1 MDQRSIDLI
10 NSETC
15 SSSRHTINSETCS
28 SSQHTPFIGRSHSLR
43 LRGSVTS
50 IRLENAF
57 WDILSEIAKQEA
69 STVNKLIA
77 KICSR
82 VDANSI
88 PQHNHASVLRVT
100 CVMYLAKRLLDP
112 SSTMSGLL
120 GMDL

>member
-1 MDQRSIDLI
+1 MDQRNTDPTNPES
-10 NSETC
+10 C
-15 SSSRHTINSETCS
+15 ASSQHTPFI

-77 KICSR
+77 KICSH
-82 VDANSI
+82 VDANLV

-100 CVMYLAKRLLDP
+100 CVMYLANKLLDP

>member
-1 MDQRSIDLI
+1 MDQRYLDPI
-10 NSETC
+10 ETC
-15 SSSRHTINSETCS
+15 AY
-28 SSQHTPFIGRSHSLR
+28 SQHTPFIGRSHSLR

-77 KICSR
+77 KICSH
-82 VDANSI
+82 VDANLV

-100 CVMYLAKRLLDP
+100 CVMYLAEKLLDP
-112 SSTMSGLL
+112 PASTLSRLPIYDAGRESA
-120 GMDL
+120 GSAPD

>member
-1 MDQRSIDLI
+1 MDQRNTDPTNLES
-10 NSETC
+10 C
-15 SSSRHTINSETCS
+15 A

-77 KICSR
+77 KICSH
-82 VDANSI
+82 VDANLV

-100 CVMYLAKRLLDP
+100 CVMYLAEKLLDP
-112 SSTMSGLL
+112 PASTLSRLPIYDAGRESA
-120 GMDL
+120 GSAPD

>member
-1 MDQRSIDLI
+1 MDQRNLDPI
-10 NSETC
+10 ETC
-15 SSSRHTINSETCS
+15 AY
-28 SSQHTPFIGRSHSLR
+28 SQHTPFIGRSHSLR

-77 KICSR
+77 KICSH
-82 VDANSI
+82 VDANLV

-100 CVMYLAKRLLDP
+100 CVMYLANKLLDP